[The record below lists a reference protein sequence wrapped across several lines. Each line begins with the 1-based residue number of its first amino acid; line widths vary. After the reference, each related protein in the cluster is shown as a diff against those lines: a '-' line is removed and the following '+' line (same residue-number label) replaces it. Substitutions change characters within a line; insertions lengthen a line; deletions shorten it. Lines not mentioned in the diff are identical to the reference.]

1 MLKLTSNMSR
11 YSHSA
16 AVPDKSNE
24 EYLEA
29 DYDYDEDTYGNA
41 SVTESSVPI
50 AGSVPNVT
58 ATSTTIA
65 TTTIASEMLADSGAG
80 KYKYQIVNT

>member
-50 AGSVPNVT
+50 AESVPNVT

-65 TTTIASEMLADSGAG
+65 STTIASEMLADSGAG